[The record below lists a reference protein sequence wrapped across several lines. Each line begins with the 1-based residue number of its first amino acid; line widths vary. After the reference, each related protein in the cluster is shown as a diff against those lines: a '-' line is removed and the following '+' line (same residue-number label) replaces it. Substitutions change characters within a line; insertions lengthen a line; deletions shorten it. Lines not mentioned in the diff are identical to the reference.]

1 MLAAASQHAR
11 GLGGIEGWLL
21 REPERFEVPG
31 TQSEREADAL
41 GRRQRDQPLTLL
53 TPEVVRDAPHGATI
67 IRRGGHTMRRPSQP
81 ELYRPKLAYPDMP
94 YGGMLDRPVA
104 LYPEREAIAFHDVS
118 ITFRELEG
126 LVNSFGNALRGIGIG
141 RGDRVC
147 LFMTNRPEYVIAFFA
162 LAKIG
167 AVSSPMN
174 PSYKEREVAYQ
185 LGDAE
190 AVAVVVQQ
198 DLLPLVRA
206 VRGEVPKLKH
216 VIVVGPGVTVAP
228 DVVRFADLIATAPA
242 SAPTGTVAAGDELLV
257 LPYSSGTTGLPK
269 GVLLSHKVF
278 LSNNIQ
284 FMSSIR
290 ATDADRFLIF
300 LPFYHIYGLMLMGGA
315 VHGGVDMMVME
326 RFDMAETLRLIVD
339 KRITIVFAVPPV
351 LLAMA
356 NRPDIGQLDW
366 SSVRMVMVGAAPTPP
381 ELARRFTELTGV
393 KVVQGYGLTEAGPV
407 THLNP
412 VHDDT
417 LLTIDTGGLPCNDT
431 EQKIVDLETGERE
444 LPVGEVGEVIVRG
457 PQVMLGYWNAP
468 ESTAAALRNGWL
480 YTGDI
485 GRIDEQ
491 GYLTITDRKK
501 EMIKYKGFGI
511 APAEIEAL
519 LFEHP
524 GVADCAVIGKPD
536 PEAGEVPKAFVVRKD
551 QSLTSDALLAWA
563 RGRLAGYKTLH
574 EVALVDAIPK
584 TASGKILRRVLKE
597 EERKRLGLS

>member
-1 MLAAASQHAR
+1 
-11 GLGGIEGWLL
+11 
-21 REPERFEVPG
+21 
-31 TQSEREADAL
+31 
-41 GRRQRDQPLTLL
+41 
-53 TPEVVRDAPHGATI
+53 
-67 IRRGGHTMRRPSQP
+67 MRPPSQP
-81 ELYRPKLAYPDMP
+81 ELYRPRLTYPEMAY
-94 YGGMLDRPVA
+94 GAMLDRPVT
-104 LYPEREAIAFHDVS
+104 LYPEREAISFRDVS
-118 ITFRELEG
+118 LTFRELEG
-126 LVNSFGNALRGIGIG
+126 LVNAFANALRGLGIG

-147 LFMTNRPEYVIAFFA
+147 LFMTNRPEYVIAFYA
-162 LAKIG
+162 IARLG

-185 LGDAE
+185 LGDAQ
-190 AVAVVVQQ
+190 AVAVVTQQ
-198 DLLPLVRA
+198 DLLPIVRTA
-206 VRGEVPKLKH
+206 RAEAPRLEH
-216 VIVVGPGVTVAP
+216 VIVVGPGTTPAS
-228 DVVRFADLIATAPA
+228 DVKRFADL
-242 SAPTGTVAAGDELLV
+242 VAAANTTPPPALNVPGDELLV

-269 GVLLSHKVF
+269 GVLLSHKIF
-278 LSNNIQ
+278 LANNIQ
-284 FMSSIR
+284 FMSAIR
-290 ATDADRFLIF
+290 ATDDDTFMVF

-315 VHGGVDMMVME
+315 VHEGTRMVVME
-326 RFDMAETLRLIVD
+326 RFDMAECLRLIVD
-339 KRITIVFAVPPV
+339 KHVTIVFVVPPI
-351 LLAMA
+351 LLALA
-356 NRPDIGQLDW
+356 NRPDIGTVDW
-366 SSVRMVMVGAAPTPP
+366 SGVKMFMVGAAPVPP
-381 ELARRFTELTGV
+381 ELARRVTELTGV

-412 VHDDT
+412 VHDDAF
-417 LLTIDTGGLPCNDT
+417 LTIDTGGLPVNDT
-431 EQKIVDLETGERE
+431 EQKVVDLETGERE
-444 LPVGEVGEVIVRG
+444 LTAGEVGEIIVRG

-485 GRIDEQ
+485 GRIDGL

-551 QSLTSDALLAWA
+551 PALTAEALLDWA

-574 EVALVDAIPK
+574 EVALVEAIPK

-597 EERKRLGLS
+597 EERARLGLG

>member
-1 MLAAASQHAR
+1 
-11 GLGGIEGWLL
+11 
-21 REPERFEVPG
+21 
-31 TQSEREADAL
+31 
-41 GRRQRDQPLTLL
+41 
-53 TPEVVRDAPHGATI
+53 
-67 IRRGGHTMRRPSQP
+67 MRRPSQP
-81 ELYRPKLAYPDMP
+81 ELYRPRLTYPEIP
-94 YGGMLDRPVA
+94 YGAMLDRPVT
-104 LYPEREAIAFHDVS
+104 LYPEREAVAFKDVS
-118 ITFRELEG
+118 LTFRELEG
-126 LVNSFGNALRGIGIG
+126 LVNAFANALRGLGIG

-147 LFMTNRPEYVIAFFA
+147 LFMTNRPEYVVAFYA
-162 LAKIG
+162 LARVG

-185 LGDAE
+185 LADAQ

-198 DLLPLVRA
+198 DLLPIVRA
-206 VRGEVPKLKH
+206 VRGEVPRLKH
-216 VIVVGPGVTVAP
+216 VIVVGPGAAAAP
-228 DVVRFADLIATAPA
+228 DVLRFADL
-242 SAPTGTVAAGDELLV
+242 VAATTTARPPALDIPGDELLV

-284 FMSSIR
+284 FMSAIR
-290 ATDADRFLIF
+290 ATDTDTFMVF

-315 VHGGVDMMVME
+315 VHGGTRMVVME
-326 RFDMAETLRLIVD
+326 RFDMVECLQRIVEQ
-339 KRITIVFAVPPV
+339 RVTIVFVVPPI
-351 LLAMA
+351 LLALA
-356 NRPDIGQLDW
+356 NRPDIGKVDW
-366 SSVRMVMVGAAPTPP
+366 SSVKMFMVGAAPVAP
-381 ELARRFTELTGV
+381 ELARRVTELTGV

-417 LLTIDTGGLPCNDT
+417 LLTLDTGGMPVNDT
-431 EQKIVDLETGERE
+431 EQKVVDLESGERE
-444 LPVGEVGEVIVRG
+444 LAAGEVGEILVRG

-468 ESTAAALRNGWL
+468 EATAAALRDGWL

-485 GRIDEQ
+485 GRIDDQ

-536 PEAGEVPKAFVVRKD
+536 PEAGEVPKAFVVLKD
-551 QSLTSDALLAWA
+551 RTLTADALLGWA

-574 EVALVDAIPK
+574 EIALVDAIPK

-597 EERKRLGLS
+597 EERRRLGLG

>member
-1 MLAAASQHAR
+1 
-11 GLGGIEGWLL
+11 
-21 REPERFEVPG
+21 
-31 TQSEREADAL
+31 
-41 GRRQRDQPLTLL
+41 
-53 TPEVVRDAPHGATI
+53 
-67 IRRGGHTMRRPSQP
+67 MRPPSQP
-81 ELYRPKLAYPDMP
+81 ELYRPRLTYPEMAY
-94 YGGMLDRPVA
+94 GAMLDRPVT
-104 LYPEREAIAFHDVS
+104 LYPEREAISFRDVS
-118 ITFRELEG
+118 LTFRELEG
-126 LVNSFGNALRGIGIG
+126 LVNAFANALRGLGIG

-147 LFMTNRPEYVIAFFA
+147 LFMTNRPEYVIAFYA
-162 LAKIG
+162 IARLG

-185 LGDAE
+185 LGDAQ
-190 AVAVVVQQ
+190 AVAVVTQQ
-198 DLLPLVRA
+198 DLLPIVRTA
-206 VRGEVPKLKH
+206 RAEAPRLEH
-216 VIVVGPGVTVAP
+216 VIVVGPGTTPAS
-228 DVVRFADLIATAPA
+228 DVKRFADL
-242 SAPTGTVAAGDELLV
+242 VAAANTTPPPALNVPGDELLV

-269 GVLLSHKVF
+269 GVLLSHKIF
-278 LSNNIQ
+278 LANNIQ
-284 FMSSIR
+284 FMSAIR
-290 ATDADRFLIF
+290 ATDDDTFMVF

-315 VHGGVDMMVME
+315 VHEGTRMVVME
-326 RFDMAETLRLIVD
+326 RFDMAECLRLIVD
-339 KRITIVFAVPPV
+339 KRVTIVFVVPPI
-351 LLAMA
+351 LLALA
-356 NRPDIGQLDW
+356 NRPDIGTVDW
-366 SSVRMVMVGAAPTPP
+366 SGVKMFMVGAAPVPP
-381 ELARRFTELTGV
+381 ELARRVTELTGV

-412 VHDDT
+412 VHDDAF
-417 LLTIDTGGLPCNDT
+417 LTIDTGGLPVNDT
-431 EQKIVDLETGERE
+431 EQKVVDLETGERE
-444 LPVGEVGEVIVRG
+444 LTAGEVGEIIVRG

-485 GRIDEQ
+485 GRIDAL

-551 QSLTSDALLAWA
+551 PALTAEVLLDWA

-574 EVALVDAIPK
+574 EVALVEAIPK

-597 EERKRLGLS
+597 EERARLGLG